1 MVGSKKIGANKNS
14 YLKRLGR
21 VFLYYLRVCLVHRN
35 RNGGESKSLHFCFYD
50 NDFLFLFLFLKS
62 NPNAVMNEK

>member
-35 RNGGESKSLHFCFYD
+35 RNGGESKSLQKWVFVFMIMIFYSYSY
-50 NDFLFLFLFLKS
+50 F
-62 NPNAVMNEK
+62 